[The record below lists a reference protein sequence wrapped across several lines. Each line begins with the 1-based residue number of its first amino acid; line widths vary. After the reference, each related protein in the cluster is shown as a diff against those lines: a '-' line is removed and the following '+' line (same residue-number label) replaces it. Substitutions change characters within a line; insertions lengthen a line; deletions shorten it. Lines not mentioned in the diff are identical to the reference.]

1 LVIIVHVQ
9 YSLRPFTKL
18 ILTLQ
23 WGEWMSTE
31 IDELLFR
38 ARRCDEQARG
48 CHSAWVATRFRRIA
62 SDYRELA
69 AERASKQQATFGGD
83 YLGETLETGEA

>member
-1 LVIIVHVQ
+1 
-9 YSLRPFTKL
+9 
-18 ILTLQ
+18 
-23 WGEWMSTE
+23 MSTE

-48 CHSAWVATRFRRIA
+48 CRSAWVATRFRCIA

-69 AERASKQQATFGGD
+69 AERASTQRVTFCGD
-83 YLGETLETGEA
+83 CLEGALETEEA